1 MTAQAPG
8 RPVMANPASSW
19 RDSLIR
25 LRTRVISNPRF
36 QRWAAA
42 SPLTRFIARRQA
54 RALFDLCAG
63 FVYSQVLAAFVQLRL
78 CDHLA
83 DGPRSVEALARLTD
97 LTPEAARRLLRAAAS
112 LGLVRAMPGERF
124 ALADLGAS
132 MIGNPSVAA
141 FIAHHALLYDDL
153 RDPVALLRGQTTT
166 RLSQF
171 WPYAGD
177 RPEGASSAQAQPE
190 FYAGYST
197 LMAQS
202 QALVAQDIL
211 DAWPMTRH
219 RRLMDVGGGEG
230 VFIAEV
236 AASAPDLQLQ
246 LFDLPPVAA
255 LAQEALARRGLANRV
270 DCIGGSFLH
279 DPLPRGADIISLVRI
294 LHDHDDESALAL
306 LRAVHAAL
314 PSGGTLLIAEP
325 MAGTPGA
332 EPIGDAYFGFYL
344 LAMGRGRA
352 RRPDELQQLLESA
365 GFTQMRLLSTRRP
378 LLAGALVAKKL

>member
-8 RPVMANPASSW
+8 RPVMANPVSSW

-63 FVYSQVLAAFVQLRL
+63 FVYSQVLAAFVQLRF

-112 LGLVRAMPGERF
+112 LGLVRSMTGERY
-124 ALADLGAS
+124 ALADLGSS

-177 RPEGASSAQAQPE
+177 RPEGASSAPAQPE
-190 FYAGYST
+190 FYAGYSV

-211 DAWPMTRH
+211 EAWPMTRH

>member
-8 RPVMANPASSW
+8 RPVMADSASSW
-19 RDSLIR
+19 RDSLIG
-25 LRTRVISNPRF
+25 LRNRVIGNPRF
-36 QRWAAA
+36 QRWAAG
-42 SPLTRFIARRQA
+42 SPLTRFIARRQT
-54 RALFDLCAG
+54 RAMFDLCAG
-63 FVYSQVLAAFVQLRL
+63 FVYSQVLAAFVQLQL

-97 LTPEAARRLLRAAAS
+97 LTPEAAARLLRAAAS
-112 LGLVRAMPGERF
+112 LRLVRSMPGDRY
-124 ALADLGAS
+124 ALDDLGAS

-141 FIAHHALLYDDL
+141 FIAHHAMLYDDL
-153 RDPVALLRGQTTT
+153 RDPVALLRGQTQT

-177 RPEGASSAQAQPE
+177 RPEGVESPLVQPE
-190 FYAGYST
+190 AYAGYSL

-202 QALVAQDIL
+202 QALVAEDIL
-211 DAWPMTRH
+211 EAWPMTRH
-219 RRLMDVGGGEG
+219 RRLLDVGGGEG
-230 VFIAEV
+230 VFIAQ
-236 AASAPDLQLQ
+236 AAAKAPDLQLQ

-255 LAQEALARRGLANRV
+255 RAREALARRGLASRV
-270 DCIGGSFLH
+270 DCVGGSFLR
-279 DPLPRGADIISLVRI
+279 DPLPCGADIISLVRI
-294 LHDHDDESALAL
+294 VHDHDDDSAIAL

-314 PSGGTLLIAEP
+314 PPGGTLLIAEP

-352 RRPDELQQLLESA
+352 RRPDELKRLLEVA
-365 GFTQMRLLSTRRP
+365 GFTGIRELSTRRP
-378 LLAGALVAKKL
+378 LLAGAMVAKKL

>member
-8 RPVMANPASSW
+8 RPVMADSASSW

-42 SPLTRFIARRQA
+42 SPLTRFIARRQT
-54 RALFDLCAG
+54 RAMFDLCAG

-97 LTPEAARRLLRAAAS
+97 LTPEAAARLLRAAAS
-112 LGLVRAMPGERF
+112 LRLVRPMPGERY
-124 ALADLGAS
+124 ALDDLGAS

-141 FIAHHALLYDDL
+141 FIAHHAMLYDDL
-153 RDPVALLRGQTTT
+153 RDPVALLRGQTQT

-177 RPEGASSAQAQPE
+177 RPEGIESAQAQPE
-190 FYAGYST
+190 AYAGYSL

-202 QALVAQDIL
+202 QALVAEDIL
-211 DAWPMTRH
+211 EAWPMTRH
-219 RRLMDVGGGEG
+219 RRLLDVGGGEG
-230 VFIAEV
+230 VFIAQ
-236 AASAPDLQLQ
+236 AAAQAPDLQLQ

-255 LAQEALARRGLANRV
+255 RAREALARRGLANRV
-270 DCIGGSFLH
+270 DCVGGSFLR

-294 LHDHDDESALAL
+294 VHDHDDESALAL
-306 LRAVHAAL
+306 LRAAHAAL

-352 RRPDELQQLLESA
+352 RRPDELKRLLEVV
-365 GFTQMRLLSTRRP
+365 GFTGIRELPTRRP
-378 LLAGALVAKKL
+378 LLAGAMVAKKL